1 MRDKIV
7 VMQDDLKDCGVS
19 SLLSIIRY
27 YGGDA
32 TKEYLREITKTSKDG
47 VSAYYLIIAAREL
60 GFDSYGVNGN
70 LIDIKKEYLPVIA
83 HVVINKS
90 YQHFVVIYKIDF
102 HKKMLVIMDPSYG
115 LKKVSFDEWQDISTN
130 NYLFFK
136 PKKKIPKL
144 VNKKTIREIISPF
157 LNKYRYLLLVIILLS
172 IIYTIINIITS
183 YNFKLLLDEINIE
196 TISNIRKV
204 FYILIIFIVIKKLT
218 NLFRNNLVN
227 YLNHQLDKTLF
238 NDIYSHIINLPYLY
252 YKNRTTGDIITRLND
267 LSNVKELISHLFI
280 TIFID
285 VILLIFILIILFQI
299 NISLTI
305 TAIITMFIYL
315 MIMLINNQLVY
326 KKIKNSYKHASNVNS
341 YVIESIEMVDT
352 IKSLSLQNK
361 VCYDVEQ
368 KYSRLNDNNYSLTRI
383 INIEEFF
390 KNLVFHIGSLIII
403 YLGVLQVKEDNL
415 LITSLITYMNLLGY
429 FTEPIK
435 NIIDLNLVY
444 KNARESLRRI
454 LELYQ
459 VPCEE
464 INYNKKYH
472 LDKLKG
478 NIIVNN
484 LSYSYNGIN
493 KVIDNVSFEIK
504 AGEKVLIYGSSGSG
518 KSTIMK
524 LLVKYLQGY
533 QGEIRL
539 DGYNLQSL
547 DLYDIRTKICY
558 VSQKEN
564 LFTDSI
570 YNNIV
575 LDREISYETFM
586 DITKLTYVEELVS
599 SKNLNYHYLLEENG
613 FNLSGGERQKI
624 ILARTLLQDA
634 DIYIFDE
641 ALNAIDVN
649 KERIILE
656 NIFNL
661 YKDKTII
668 VVSHRFNNNDLF
680 DKKIVIKGDI
690 KWIKIK

>member
-1 MRDKIV
+1 MALTSKITNVANKIRDLTGTTGKMTLDEMPSKMDEIKTKPNL
-7 VMQDDLKDCGVS
+7 QDK
-19 SLLSIIRY
+19 SI
-27 YGGDA
+27 
-32 TKEYLREITKTSKDG
+32 EITENGTQTIQADEGYDGLNNVNVDVNITGGIVNDNLNIFIQEEEPNIKNGVWLKT
-47 VSAYYLIIAAREL
+47 
-60 GFDSYGVNGN
+60 
-70 LIDIKKEYLPVIA
+70 
-83 HVVINKS
+83 NKS
-90 YQHFVVIYKIDF
+90 YESIEFYNVDDIFEWSIDAN
-102 HKKMLVIMDPSYG
+102 D
-115 LKKVSFDEWQDISTN
+115 D
-130 NYLFFK
+130 
-136 PKKKIPKL
+136 
-144 VNKKTIREIISPF
+144 
-157 LNKYRYLLLVIILLS
+157 
-172 IIYTIINIITS
+172 TIIPYVKEIGVTS
-183 YNFKLLLDEINIE
+183 IGTD
-196 TISNIRKV
+196 
-204 FYILIIFIVIKKLT
+204 IFIAGGMTYNNVYKNTMYKYDTLTNTYTKLT
-218 NLFRNNLVN
+218 NLPYSAYGISIISYETDIYIFGGRNNGSTCYN
-227 YLNHQLDKTLF
+227 YAYKYDTLS
-238 NDIYSHIINLPYLY
+238 DIYTKLTNMPASIGQTGIARVGTNIYII
-252 YKNRTTGDIITRLND
+252 GG
-267 LSNVKELISHLFI
+267 S
-280 TIFID
+280 
-285 VILLIFILIILFQI
+285 I
-299 NISLTI
+299 NGGGQVSS
-305 TAIITMFIYL
+305 
-315 MIMLINNQLVY
+315 VY
-326 KKIKNSYKHASNVNS
+326 KYDILTDTYTTLEPLPIIRNCPAVCTLDTDIYIFCGFNGEWLKDSYKYASNVNS

-368 KYSRLNDNNYSLTRI
+368 KYSKLNENNYSLTRI

-390 KNLVFHIGSLIII
+390 KNLVFHIGNLIII
-403 YLGVLQVKEDNL
+403 YLGVLQVREGNL

-464 INYNKKYH
+464 IDYNKKYH

-586 DITKLTYVEELVS
+586 DITKTTYVEELVS

-624 ILARTLLQDA
+624 ILARTLLQEA

-641 ALNAIDVN
+641 ALNAIAVN
-649 KERIILE
+649 KERMILE

-690 KWIKIK
+690 K